1 MTDDTIQTGVVLV
14 VRKKKAHMSTPQPRT
29 VKLHKEDHDALSVNT
44 HVDSVVHVDDK
55 PIVVP
60 IGDQTVEF

>member
-1 MTDDTIQTGVVLV
+1 M